1 MRRQNAGQRVKTA
14 LPRFHGDA
22 ANCDLEERI
31 EALRR
36 ELAGLVVTL
45 SNASQELA
53 DIAEELHSRRRANK
67 VVTLDRHPR
76 RERSRHGDILGDFLE

>member
-1 MRRQNAGQRVKTA
+1 M
-14 LPRFHGDA
+14 PSFHADA
-22 ANCDLEERI
+22 ADGDLEERI

-53 DIAEELHSRRRANK
+53 DISEELHSRRRANK
-67 VVTLDRHPR
+67 VVTLHRHSG
-76 RERSRHGDILGDFLE
+76 RERGRDRDILGDFLE